1 MYKFTEDC
9 YTHITEIDKEHQQ
22 LFETL
27 NDAIA
32 LTQTT
37 DDVTSITKNLLSHLQ
52 QYATTHF
59 AHEEAY
65 MEQTNDPELP
75 LQRREHAAFTKKV
88 TEFTPNTSS
97 AEAARASLQ
106 ELLEYM
112 VRWLYHHILSS
123 DILIGKMQPEGSTE
137 DPFAFTDKYRTG
149 ITLVDDEHAHLFEII
164 RETNDLIHEEF
175 LHDKYDEI
183 MHLLAELRD
192 YTKQHFS
199 DEEELMKQI
208 DYPGLDAQVRAH
220 TAFVDRL
227 VHLDLS
233 ELDEMDNNQQEYLLN
248 LIHFLLDWLSNHI
261 LGADKKIGEYIAEH
275 HISLH
280 S

>member
-1 MYKFTEDC
+1 MYEFTEDC
-9 YTHITEIDKEHQQ
+9 YTHIVEIDKEHQQ

-52 QYATTHF
+52 QYASTHF

-88 TEFTPNTSS
+88 TEFTPDTSS
-97 AEAARASLQ
+97 AKAARASLQ

-137 DPFAFTDKYRTG
+137 DPFAFTYKYRTG
-149 ITLVDDEHAHLFEII
+149 ITLVDNEHARLFEII

-208 DYPGLDAQVRAH
+208 NYPGLDAQVRAH